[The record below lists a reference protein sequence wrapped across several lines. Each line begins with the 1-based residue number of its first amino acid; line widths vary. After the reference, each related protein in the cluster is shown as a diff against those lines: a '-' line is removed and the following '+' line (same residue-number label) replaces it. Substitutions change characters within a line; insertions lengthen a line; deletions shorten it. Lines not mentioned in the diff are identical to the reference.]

1 MIGISTKSIY
11 ALAALY
17 ELSKCDKDRPV
28 KIKEIAKNAKIPQN
42 FLEQILLD
50 LKKAGLLNSTKGA
63 SGGYSLAKPA
73 KDIMIADIV
82 RVLENDYFKND
93 SKTGNHALKMMWDD
107 IQDQVNELLQ
117 IPLTKIDEYQ
127 QKLND
132 SYIYNI

>member
-17 ELSKCDKDRPV
+17 ELSKSDKSKPV
-28 KIKEIAKNAKIPQN
+28 KIKDIAKNANIPQN

-50 LKKAGLLNSTKGA
+50 LKKAGLLSSTKGA
-63 SGGYSLAKPA
+63 LGGYSLAKPA
-73 KDIMIADIV
+73 KDIMVADVV

-93 SKTGNHALKMMWDD
+93 CKTGNRVLKMMWDD
-107 IQDQVNELLQ
+107 IQVKVDEILQ
-117 IPLTKIDEYQ
+117 IPLTQLDEYQ

-132 SYIYNI
+132 SYIYHI